1 MTHLTMPDWL
11 PGETGPPESRRGKPN
26 RESAVCIDKRE
37 AQNYNESKR
46 SEVTH
51 SKEELNQ

>member
-26 RESAVCIDKRE
+26 RENAVCIDKRE
-37 AQNYNESKR
+37 VQNYNESKR
-46 SEVTH
+46 SEV
-51 SKEELNQ
+51 NPQ